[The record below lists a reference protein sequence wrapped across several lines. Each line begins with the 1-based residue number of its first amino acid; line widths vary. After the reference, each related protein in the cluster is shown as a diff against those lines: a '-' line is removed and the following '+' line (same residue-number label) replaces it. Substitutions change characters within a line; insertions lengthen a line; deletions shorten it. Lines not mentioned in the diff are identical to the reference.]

1 MKKFGLVL
9 LVVVVTTLLAGFWY
23 VSRFGGGN
31 EDAPTADMR
40 TARETVHGP
49 VIGYHIEGVNVWQGI
64 PFASP
69 PTGDLRWKAPR
80 PPGKWTET
88 LAALRYGS
96 ECPQNMMG
104 FSGQEDCLYL
114 NVWSP
119 SDQEGV
125 RPVLFFIHGG
135 GNHIGSANAGGLY
148 DGQRFASKHGVVVV
162 SIHYRL
168 GPLGWFSHPSLLTGG
183 EDEWSRKDDSGNYGT
198 LDILAALE
206 WVQTNIENFGGDS
219 GNVTIFG
226 ESAGGFDVL
235 SMMVSPLAKGLY
247 HKAIVQSGGIRLI
260 PIDAAQNYRDEGEGH
275 RLSARE
281 LTNQMLVKSGLAID
295 REDAKS
301 EQDMMSDEEVQKFLK
316 DQTAESIFSAQ
327 ELSGEVS
334 DDSNEESVVPDPFLL
349 WGATD
354 LMSPT
359 ILGDGYVLPK
369 DAQIRELLSDPE
381 RYNVTPVILGSNR
394 DEAKLFMM
402 MDPHFTHRLFGVP
415 VLTKNEDDYA
425 VATDYGSLL
434 WKADAVD
441 ELAMVLAESQNE
453 GVYAY
458 RFDWDDLRRF
468 ITLDLPN
475 LIGAAHALELP
486 FVFGN
491 LGLLDTALV
500 LSDYESARELSDRMM
515 SYWAEFAYSGNPG
528 TGRQGDLVEWRAWT
542 NDASSPKLMLLDSR
556 MSLGARMVPTM
567 TTYESIAEKL
577 QTDNRFDEEASCRLA
592 RRMFDAD
599 LTDRVC
605 MSRK

>member
-1 MKKFGLVL
+1 MKKFGLFVL
-9 LVVVVTTLLAGFWY
+9 VLVITALLSGFWY
-23 VSRFGGGN
+23 VSRFGG
-31 EDAPTADMR
+31 DRDLPSADMS
-40 TARETVHGP
+40 TARDTAHGP
-49 VIGYHIEGVNVWQGI
+49 VIGYRNEGVNVWQGI

-69 PTGDLRWKAPR
+69 PTGELRWKAPR
-80 PPGKWTET
+80 PPKSWTEPLPT
-88 LAALRYGS
+88 LQYGS
-96 ECPQNMMG
+96 GCPQNLMG

-119 SDQEGV
+119 SNQRGD
-125 RPVLFFIHGG
+125 RPVMFFIHGG
-135 GNHIGSANAGGLY
+135 GNHLGSADAGGLY
-148 DGQRFASKHGVVVV
+148 DGQRFASEHGVVVV

-168 GPLGWFSHPSLLTGG
+168 GPLGWFSHSSLSADG
-183 EDEWSRKDDSGNYGT
+183 EDEWSKKDRSGNYGT

-206 WVQTNIENFGGDS
+206 WVQTNIEKFGGDS

-260 PIDAAQNYRDEGEGH
+260 PMSVAQNYQDDGEGH

-281 LTNQMLVKSGLAID
+281 LTNNMLVKTGQAID
-295 REDAKS
+295 RDDAKAVQ
-301 EQDMMSDEEVQKFLK
+301 EMMSDEQIEGFLRA
-316 DQTAESIFSAQ
+316 QSAQ
-327 ELSGEVS
+327 SVFLAQGL
-334 DDSNEESVVPDPFLL
+334 DSESPDVADEESVAPDPFLL

-354 LMSPT
+354 LLSPT
-359 ILGDGYVLPK
+359 LFGDGYVLPEN
-369 DAQIRELLSDPE
+369 AQIRELLSDPE
-381 RYNVTPVILGSNR
+381 RYNVTPVVLGSNR

-402 MDPHFTHRLFGVP
+402 MDPHFTHRVFGVP

-425 VATDYGSLL
+425 VATDYGSLF

-441 ELAMVLAESQNE
+441 ELAMVLTKSQDV

-458 RFDWDDLRRF
+458 RFDWDDLRSF
-468 ITLDLPN
+468 ITLNLPD

-491 LGLLDTALV
+491 LELLDTALV

-528 TGRQGDLVEWRAWT
+528 RGRQGDLVDWSAWT
-542 NDASSPKLMLLDSR
+542 NDSSSPKLMLLDS
-556 MSLGARMVPTM
+556 SLGSGTRMVSAM
-567 TTYESIAEKL
+567 TTYESIAERL
-577 QTDNRFDEEASCRLA
+577 AEDDRFDEESGCRLA
-592 RRMFDAD
+592 RRMFDTD
-599 LTDRVC
+599 LSDRVC
-605 MSRK
+605 EPNK

>member
-1 MKKFGLVL
+1 MRKFSLILLVL
-9 LVVVVTTLLAGFWY
+9 VVTALLSGFWY
-23 VSRFGGGN
+23 VSRFGG
-31 EDAPTADMR
+31 DQVVPVAD
-40 TARETVHGP
+40 TSTTRETSYGP
-49 VIGYHIEGVNVWQGI
+49 VVGYRSEGVNVWQGI

-69 PTGDLRWKAPR
+69 PTGELRWKAPR
-80 PPGKWTET
+80 PPKAWMEPLST
-88 LAALRYGS
+88 LQYGS
-96 ECPQNMMG
+96 ECPQNLMG

-119 SDQEGV
+119 SDQRGD
-125 RPVLFFIHGG
+125 RPVMFFIHGG
-135 GNHIGSANAGGLY
+135 GNHIGSADAGGLY

-168 GPLGWFSHPSLLTGG
+168 GPLGWFSHPSLSTGG
-183 EDEWSRKDDSGNYGT
+183 EDEWSKKDDSGNYGT

-206 WVQTNIENFGGDS
+206 WVQANIENFGGDS

-260 PIDAAQNYRDEGEGH
+260 PMNVAQNYRDEGEGH
-275 RLSARE
+275 RMSARE
-281 LTNQMLVKSGLAID
+281 LTNNMLVKTDQAID
-295 REDAKS
+295 REDAKAV
-301 EQDMMSDEEVQKFLK
+301 QQRMSDEQIRKFLK
-316 DQTAESIFSAQ
+316 KQSAESIFLAQ
-327 ELSGEVS
+327 GLGDESR

-359 ILGDGYVLPK
+359 ILGDGYVLPEN
-369 DAQIRELLSDPE
+369 AQIRELLSDPE
-381 RYNVTPVILGSNR
+381 RYNVTPVLLGSNR

-402 MDPHFTHRLFGVP
+402 MDPHFTHRLLGVP

-425 VATDYGSLL
+425 VATDYGSLF

-441 ELAMVLAESQNE
+441 ELAMVLTQSQDE

-458 RFDWDDLRRF
+458 RFDWDDLRSF

-515 SYWAEFAYSGNPG
+515 SYWAEFAYSGSPG
-528 TGRQGDLVEWRAWT
+528 RGRQGDLIDWTVWT
-542 NDASSPKLMLLDSR
+542 NEFSSPKLMLLDSSL
-556 MSLGARMVPTM
+556 SLGTRMVSAM
-567 TTYESIAEKL
+567 TTYESIAEQL
-577 QTDNRFDEEASCRLA
+577 AADDRFEDEARCRLA
-592 RRMFDAD
+592 RRMFDID
-599 LTDRVC
+599 LSDRVC
-605 MSRK
+605 RADK